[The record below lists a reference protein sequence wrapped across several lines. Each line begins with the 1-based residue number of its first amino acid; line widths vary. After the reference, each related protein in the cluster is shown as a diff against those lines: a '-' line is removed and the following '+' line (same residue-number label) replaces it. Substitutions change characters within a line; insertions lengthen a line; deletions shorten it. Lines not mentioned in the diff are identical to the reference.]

1 MDVIIVIIQILT
13 YICIYL
19 ILYNIF
25 GNKIS
30 FIINANFYLDT
41 ATVRIDMVEMIYMV
55 TYVYELSKCG
65 KNSTIN

>member
-55 TYVYELSKCG
+55 TYVYELLKCG

>member
-1 MDVIIVIIQILT
+1 MDVIIVIIQIPS

-30 FIINANFYLDT
+30 FIINANFYFDT

-55 TYVYELSKCG
+55 TYVYELLKCG
-65 KNSTIN
+65 ENSTIN

>member
-30 FIINANFYLDT
+30 FIINANFYFDT

-55 TYVYELSKCG
+55 TYVYELLKCG
-65 KNSTIN
+65 ENSTIN